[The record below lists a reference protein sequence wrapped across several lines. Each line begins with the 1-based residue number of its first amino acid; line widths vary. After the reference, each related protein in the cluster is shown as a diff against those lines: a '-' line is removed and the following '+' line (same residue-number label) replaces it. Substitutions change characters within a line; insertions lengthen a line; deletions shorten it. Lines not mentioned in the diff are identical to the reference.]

1 MARASLKYTQVD
13 RSRNGNLVPV
23 GIATMHILMM
33 LNLFAGL
40 VQCAVVATDP
50 TTRSCAAPSVHLQ
63 QNLYGKGLRA
73 ASTSKCT
80 DPSECCQK
88 CLSNSTC
95 GAWFAKMGASD
106 SKNGQCNL
114 YDMETAAKLQR
125 GSCPGKSHPKC
136 FSASW
141 VLPPPPVPP
150 APSPPPPPPA
160 PRPDVVEVS
169 VAAQSSWTVSP
180 YLASMSLVYAW
191 APDAA
196 YKNGTMA
203 EWARHHHI
211 NTARFPAGMASY
223 WNWEEPSGYM
233 GVTSLSS
240 NWTKEQQAPED
251 EWMSLQEYLDL
262 CHATG
267 MTPLIGVNYNCHNR
281 CNVPA
286 NESIARAVR
295 QVQFVVEAGFTGAF
309 WYIGNEDGAP
319 QHAALIAEHARA
331 MKQVDPTLKAIWN
344 DNDLSPIH
352 LTSFLKTAGDV
363 MDGAEFHGKW
373 PYGGSPPHMPA
384 FTFQDYLEEVPLV
397 EHKSKQTWRQKL
409 SDLRAT
415 TKALGR
421 PDFLLM
427 NNEYGLGKE
436 SVFAGN
442 WSRFDKGL
450 VAIELALEMY
460 SVRHYIANSTISFS
474 AFALGQNPLLTAAI
488 LGPER
493 CRCRIGSACASQRPS
508 GLCSAIGP
516 QQPSFCVVTPTLLL
530 THACII
536 ACCFPWLAFCSRA
549 TILRASGTTATAL

>member
-1 MARASLKYTQVD
+1 MRRGCVQAAAPLAVCDSVPVTTWRHACSLYSVMMCAD
-13 RSRNGNLVPV
+13 LYIILGLLFWLVP
-23 GIATMHILMM
+23 
-33 LNLFAGL
+33 
-40 VQCAVVATDP
+40 CAVAAGP
-50 TTRSCAAPSVHLQ
+50 TTRRSCAAPSVHLQ

-73 ASTSKCT
+73 ATSKCT
-80 DPSECCQK
+80 GFGECCQK

-95 GAWFAKMGASD
+95 GAWFAKMGVSE
-106 SKNGQCNL
+106 GEGECNL
-114 YDMETAAKLQR
+114 YDLETAAHLHR

-136 FSASW
+136 YSASW
-141 VLPPPPVPP
+141 VLPPPPL
-150 APSPPPPPPA
+150 PPPPPPPPPPAPA

-203 EWARHHHI
+203 KWAKHHRL
-211 NTARFPAGMASY
+211 NTARYPAGMASY

-233 GVTSLSS
+233 GVTSLSA
-240 NWTKEQQAPED
+240 NWTKEQQAPEE

-262 CHATG
+262 CRVTD
-267 MTPLIGVNYNCHNR
+267 MMPLIGVNYNCHTR
-281 CNVPA
+281 CSVPA

-295 QVQFVVEAGFTGAF
+295 QVQFVAKAGFTGAF

-331 MKQVDPTLKAIWN
+331 MKRVDPTLKAIWN
-344 DNDLSPIH
+344 DNGLSPAH
-352 LTSFLKTAGDV
+352 LTEFLKTAGDV

-373 PYGGSPPHMPA
+373 PYGGSPPHLPT
-384 FTFQDYLEEVPLV
+384 FTFQDYLQEVPLL

-421 PDFLLM
+421 PEFLLM
-427 NNEYGLGKE
+427 NNEYGLGKG

-442 WSRFDKGL
+442 WSRFEKGL
-450 VAIELALEMY
+450 VVVELALEMY
-460 SVRHYIANSTISFS
+460 
-474 AFALGQNPLLTAAI
+474 Q
-488 LGPER
+488 
-493 CRCRIGSACASQRPS
+493 S
-508 GLCSAIGP
+508 GYD
-516 QQPSFCVVTPTLLL
+516 
-530 THACII
+530 I
-536 ACCFPWLAFCSRA
+536 ACFWDNGDGVVSSFQ
-549 TILRASGTTATAL
+549 ASSNPAP